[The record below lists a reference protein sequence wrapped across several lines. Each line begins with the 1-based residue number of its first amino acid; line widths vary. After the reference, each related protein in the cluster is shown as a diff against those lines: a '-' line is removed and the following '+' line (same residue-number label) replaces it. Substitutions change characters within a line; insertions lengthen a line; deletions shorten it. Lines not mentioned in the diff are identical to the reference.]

1 MNRLVPA
8 LKGNVY
14 PVGTEKYRKKPVAV
28 YAVKFNP
35 RQRNWPP
42 TTYETGR
49 QYYVKTANGDVEIQ
63 PGTWVC
69 WQSVAGRLDVWPVRP
84 DIFAATYEAAL

>member
-1 MNRLVPA
+1 MKLT
-8 LKGNVY
+8 KDVY
-14 PVGTEKYRKKPVAV
+14 PVGTGKYRKKPVAV

-42 TTYETGR
+42 TVYGAR
-49 QYYVKTANGDVEIQ
+49 GQFYVRTASGDVEIQ
-63 PGTWVC
+63 EGTWIC
-69 WQSVAGRLDVWPVRP
+69 WQRVAGRVDVWPVKP